1 MSQASALVL
10 RDDVTLRRVTVS
22 DAPAMY
28 RWMLDPA
35 VAGNIGLR
43 STPSLEKT
51 RAWIERATT
60 EESFA
65 ARAIL
70 LSGRH
75 VGNVVLDRIDK
86 QLETARLS
94 IYVGESDHRSHGI
107 GLTATCLMLKEAF
120 GILHLNKVSL
130 TVHCRNVAALK
141 TYIRLGFVV
150 EGVLRD
156 EFMFNA
162 ERLNLFYMGL
172 FAREFAAR
180 LRVEQP
186 E

>member
-1 MSQASALVL
+1 
-10 RDDVTLRRVTVS
+10 
-22 DAPAMY
+22 
-28 RWMLDPA
+28 MLDPA

-60 EESFA
+60 DEPFA
-65 ARAIL
+65 ARAML

-75 VGNVVLDRIDK
+75 VGNVVLDRIDRR
-86 QLETARLS
+86 LETARLS
-94 IYVGESDHRSHGI
+94 IYVGESDHRSHGV
-107 GLTATCLMLKEAF
+107 GLTAMFQVLREAF
-120 GILHLNKVSL
+120 DTLHLNKVSL

-141 TYIRLGFVV
+141 TYVRLGFVV

-156 EFMFNA
+156 EFMLND

-172 FAREFAAR
+172 LACEFAR
-180 LRVEQP
+180 LRVAQP
-186 E
+186 GWRPVSGARHHP